1 MFPPINTVSGFL
13 VFVALC
19 FGGVAGGLY
28 VRSSRLSAHS
38 CPVLNKSELR
48 LFGRLQKVCRSVLG
62 PHYHVLA
69 QVSYGEF
76 LSTSNRSLFFSFNCK
91 RADFLIMDNYA
102 NPIAVIEYQGS
113 GHFGYS
119 LLSRIKAMKSDRIK
133 RRILKRAG
141 IPFCEVSAKFE
152 INDLLSFFHSLNH
165 VHQKTRRKG
174 A

>member
-1 MFPPINTVSGFL
+1 MLPAINTVSGFL

-38 CPVLNKSELR
+38 CTVVNKAELR
-48 LFGRLQKVCRSVLG
+48 IFRILQQTCSTILG
-62 PHYHVLA
+62 PRFHVLA

-76 LSTSNRSLFFSFNCK
+76 LSSSNRSLFLRFNCK
-91 RADFLIMDNYA
+91 RADFLIMDNHA
-102 NPIAVIEYQGS
+102 NPVAVLEYQGS

-119 LLSRIKAMKSDRIK
+119 LVSKIKALKSDRIK
-133 RRILKRAG
+133 RKILKRAG
-141 IPFCEVSAKFE
+141 IPMYEIGEKFDVD
-152 INDLLSFFHSLNH
+152 DLSSFFCSLNH
-165 VHQKTRRKG
+165 PHSKSCLIG